1 MDTEIVV
8 QPGEIVVNE
17 VISLID
23 NPEFKVY
30 YVDLKSKYPA
40 GVFYIITEN
49 TIAVGIYAS
58 EDTLYIDDIPF
69 NRPTMV
75 EFRFPDAH
83 NWNVIADAARY
94 TVRIVMWRQKLEY
107 LDD

>member
-8 QPGEIVVNE
+8 QPGEIIVNE

-30 YVDLKSKYPA
+30 YVDLRSKYPA
-40 GVFYIITEN
+40 GVFYISTEN
-49 TIAVGIYAS
+49 TIAVGVLAS
-58 EDTLYIDDIPF
+58 EGTLYTDNTSF
-69 NRPTMV
+69 KPTMV